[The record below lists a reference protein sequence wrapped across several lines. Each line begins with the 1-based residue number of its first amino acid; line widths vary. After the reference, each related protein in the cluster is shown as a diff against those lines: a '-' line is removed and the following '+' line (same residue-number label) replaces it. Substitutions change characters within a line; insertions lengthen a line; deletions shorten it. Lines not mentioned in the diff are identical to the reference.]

1 MRHTTEDFDKFVE
14 TNAEREAK
22 NKAPPRRELKHT
34 CNLPNDLLR
43 KMFFWF
49 LRQYVKVSGRKV
61 SSEVV
66 TSKLR
71 YVFKIQEEEIGTF
84 EDI

>member
-1 MRHTTEDFDKFVE
+1 MRLTTEDFDKFVE
-14 TNAEREAK
+14 TNAERAAK
-22 NKAPPRRELKHT
+22 NKVPPGRELKNT
-34 CNLPNDLLR
+34 CDLPNDLLR
-43 KMFFWF
+43 KMFYWF
-49 LRQYVKVSGRKV
+49 LGLYVKVSGRKV

-71 YVFKIQEEEIGTF
+71 YVSKIQEEIGTF